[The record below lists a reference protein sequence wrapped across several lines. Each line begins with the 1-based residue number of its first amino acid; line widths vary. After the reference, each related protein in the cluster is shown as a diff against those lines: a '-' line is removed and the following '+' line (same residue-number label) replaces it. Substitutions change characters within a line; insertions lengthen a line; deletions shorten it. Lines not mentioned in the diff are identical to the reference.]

1 MSSNIKCPLCHN
13 KFSAQKL
20 YQVSKQ
26 NYFNERNFAY
36 FLCKMCQVAFLYP
49 RITKKDIYQ
58 IYKGK
63 YFSFQHKP
71 GNKLIDFILSWGL
84 APYDKFICQVVK
96 SGRKLLDVGCGYGD
110 FLFKMQNRGWD
121 VYGIEPFLDAV
132 KVGRKRVGEE
142 RILKGELPK
151 VKFRSKNFDVVTLW
165 GVLEH
170 LPNPSIYI
178 SKIHNLLRKRGYL
191 IIEIPN
197 LDSFLLSIFGNNYNW
212 LSINEHV
219 FIYSKKGVK
228 KFLNDNGFSTLS
240 VYSPVK
246 ITSNFAIN
254 MANLVSNRYFLNWD
268 LTMLFFL
275 PISFLVSLFMSLLGR
290 GEVIRIIARK
300 I

>member
-1 MSSNIKCPLCHN
+1 MSSSIECPLCHN
-13 KFSAQKL
+13 KFPAQEL

-36 FLCKMCQVAFLYP
+36 FLCKKCQVAFLYP

-71 GNKLIDFILSWGL
+71 ESKLIDFILSREL
-84 APYDKFICQVVK
+84 SPYDEYISQVVK
-96 SGRKLLDVGCGYGD
+96 KGRKLLDVGCGYGD
-110 FLFKMQNRGWD
+110 FLIKMQKRGWS
-121 VYGIEPFLDAV
+121 VYGIEPFQDAV
-132 KVGRKRVGEE
+132 NVSRRRIGEE

-165 GVLEH
+165 HVLEH
-170 LPNPSIYI
+170 LPNPPIYI
-178 SKIHNLLRKRGYL
+178 SRIRSLLRKRGYL
-191 IIEIPN
+191 IMEVPN
-197 LDSFLLSIFGNNYNW
+197 LDSLLLSIFGNNYNW
-212 LSINEHV
+212 LSTNEHV

-228 KFLNDNGFSTLS
+228 KLLHDNGFSTLS
-240 VYSPVK
+240 VYSPLK

-254 MANLVSNRYFLNWD
+254 MANLLSNRYSLNWN
-268 LTMLFFL
+268 LTMLIFL
-275 PISFLVSLFMSLLGR
+275 PISFLVSFFSSLLGR

-300 I
+300 V